1 MTRLEYKIDWLRYGW
16 GKKDHFRLLLKNLN
30 SSIIL
35 VNFSS
40 TPRDNH
46 YEGYQRALD
55 TGAQNPTFQ
64 HFSFRVVASLPPGLN
79 DNSTDRKQSKKQRM
93 NEEKANVCFMRL
105 KEGRRMEK
113 LIGLYLTIKSSKSNN
128 RPVGLFSFSLSGIRA
143 QRWPLFTSANISTV
157 FTWALSLPHIT
168 TCCYWSLSVF
178 SPLFLSLSLTHMRP
192 LFLNTTI
199 TKRK

>member
-1 MTRLEYKIDWLRYGW
+1 MIIPQIENRA
-16 GKKDHFRLLLKNLN
+16 KKR
-30 SSIIL
+30 
-35 VNFSS
+35 
-40 TPRDNH
+40 
-46 YEGYQRALD
+46 
-55 TGAQNPTFQ
+55 
-64 HFSFRVVASLPPGLN
+64 
-79 DNSTDRKQSKKQRM
+79 RM

-168 TCCYWSLSVF
+168 TCCYWSVSVF
-178 SPLFLSLSLTHMRP
+178 FPSLSLSFTHTHAVIIPQHYYYKAEIELLTCVLP
-192 LFLNTTI
+192 GLGAVKQKEFVNTCICFLIIVFFIHCCIVT
-199 TKRK
+199 